1 MEGIDRIRRHILA
14 EAESEVE
21 ALAAETKVLVDQEI
35 SNAEKECGKII
46 EEARERAQQE
56 AELIVKRGEGVAE
69 ALLRKQELERK
80 QALADQIILR
90 ALRLLQ
96 EKAAPERVRLYAGW
110 IRSLDLEEGVITLS
124 AADRIELGEDL
135 LEALPRG
142 RFSIDGQDGDFTGGS
157 AVTHGRVRDNLTY
170 DVVVRDYRAEL
181 ARAALDLLGMG
192 GAGEGRDG

>member
-80 QALADQIILR
+80 QELADRVIQR
-90 ALRLLQ
+90 ALELLR
-96 EKAAPERVRLYAGW
+96 EKPAPERVGLYAGL
-110 IRSLDLEEGVITLS
+110 IRAGGLKEGVITLS
-124 AADRIELGEDL
+124 AADRAEIGQAL
-135 LEALPRG
+135 LKALPEG
-142 RFSIDGQDGDFTGGS
+142 RFTLDEEDGAFSGGVV
-157 AVTHGRVRDNLTY
+157 VTQGRIRDNLTY
-170 DVVVRDYRAEL
+170 DTVVRDFRPEL
-181 ARAALDLLGMG
+181 ARAALEFPGMDG
-192 GAGEGRDG
+192 GDGADG